1 MTGVK
6 EKEER
11 WIKHYSSGHKILLVG
26 EGDFSFS
33 ACLARAFRSA
43 VNMVSSSLH
52 SQGELYYTYKHYII
66 CSLHSHFPTRLYIFT
81 NKARLVS

>member
-11 WIKHYSSGHKILLVG
+11 WIRHYSSGHKILLVG

-43 VNMVSSSLH
+43 VNMVATSLH
-52 SQGELYYTYKHYII
+52 SQGDRIV
-66 CSLHSHFPTRLYIFT
+66 LYI
-81 NKARLVS
+81 